1 MSNQGERETFWRR
14 MRRGYDRLSFQSLR
28 CESESNR
35 TLTVQGCCAIL
46 EYTYECIVLQ
56 TRDPNVGAVCVCG
69 RELLC
74 LSYHP
79 DAVRIRGEISSVS
92 FCKDGGKWREN

>member
-1 MSNQGERETFWRR
+1 MANKEERKTFWTRLR
-14 MRRGYDRLSFQSLR
+14 QGYDRLAFQCLR

-46 EYTYECIVLQ
+46 EYTRESIVLQ
-56 TRDPNVGAVCVCG
+56 ACDPDVGTVCICG
-69 RELLC
+69 QELLC

-79 DAVRIRGEISSVS
+79 DAVRIRGVISSVN
-92 FCKDGGKWREN
+92 FGKDGGKRS